1 MSVCILLLL
10 AFNSLVLVMI
20 SRSLGPEFGGSIGL
34 MFYLAKVC
42 ACGVYVL
49 GLVEAIL
56 DVFGKDPGE
65 RCIEAHCT
73 KQSLKQMKSV
83 TQSRFWQRRFSFL
96 LSPGSAV
103 SQGLRV
109 LPQGYWYNVLYS
121 SVVLLL
127 CLVVCLVGAHIYA
140 KASFII
146 LLVVTASL
154 ISIIISP
161 LILSPQRFNIT
172 HTYDNNHSVTVNPS
186 YTGFNGTTL
195 KNNLGREW
203 DYHQCNNDTDCC
215 GDDSWCSL
223 AVIFQNT
230 SKTNETG
237 HNYGVLSVR

>member
-10 AFNSLVLVMI
+10 TFNSLVLVMI

-65 RCIEAHCT
+65 RCIEAHCI

-83 TQSRFWQRRFSFL
+83 TQLFLQRSFSFSF
-96 LSPGSAV
+96 SPGSAV
-103 SQGLRV
+103 SQGVRV
-109 LPQGYWYNVLYS
+109 LPQGYWYTVLYS

-146 LLVVTASL
+146 LLVVTVSL

-161 LILSPQRFNIT
+161 LIVSPQRFNIT
-172 HTYDNNHSVTVNPS
+172 HTYGNNHSVTVNPS

-195 KNNLGREW
+195 KNNLGRE
-203 DYHQCNNDTDCC
+203 
-215 GDDSWCSL
+215 
-223 AVIFQNT
+223 
-230 SKTNETG
+230 
-237 HNYGVLSVR
+237 

>member
-10 AFNSLVLVMI
+10 TFNSLVLVMI

-56 DVFGKDPGE
+56 DVFGRDPGE
-65 RCIEAHCT
+65 RCLEAHCT
-73 KQSLKQMKSV
+73 EQSLKQIILVILKPPV
-83 TQSRFWQRRFSFL
+83 FLQQSFSFL
-96 LSPGSAV
+96 LSPGSNV

-109 LPQGYWYNVLYS
+109 LPQGYWYTVLYS
-121 SVVLLL
+121 SIVLLL

-146 LLVVTASL
+146 LLVVTVSL

-161 LILSPQRFNIT
+161 LIVSPQRFNIT
-172 HTYDNNHSVTVNPS
+172 HTYGNNHSVTVNPS

-195 KNNLGREW
+195 KNNLGRE
-203 DYHQCNNDTDCC
+203 
-215 GDDSWCSL
+215 
-223 AVIFQNT
+223 
-230 SKTNETG
+230 
-237 HNYGVLSVR
+237 